1 MARNRKELPLLEK
14 VTITD
19 VAAEG
24 KAIAKV
30 NDLVIFR
37 NVIIDGIVCVPN

>member
-1 MARNRKELPLLEK
+1 MEK
-14 VTITD
+14 VTIMD

-30 NDLVIFR
+30 NDLVIF
-37 NVIIDGIVCVPN
+37 VPYAWAGCTTGKETTAYHFNND